1 MVMGMAITIMPSYS
15 GKPGHITIMLL
26 AAALLPGMQGGGGVT
41 VRRGG
46 GGAGTVYNRPP
57 AIVTSL
63 QNFPKN
69 TNRSCAGGGGGGQDT
84 GAWEAGAGA
93 ERASAGANIG
103 LNGDELCRIGPS
115 PSQQP
120 GQHGTPHA
128 NKMHWIWI
136 PDRAVISN
144 SGQASASASSLYSL
158 FLCMEPL
165 P

>member
-26 AAALLPGMQGGGGVT
+26 PAALLLGMQGGGGVT

-69 TNRSCAGGGGGGQDT
+69 TKMWGQLGWGHIYQDYCRAKADKFKFWGGLKLGK
-84 GAWEAGAGA
+84 
-93 ERASAGANIG
+93 I
-103 LNGDELCRIGPS
+103 
-115 PSQQP
+115 
-120 GQHGTPHA
+120 
-128 NKMHWIWI
+128 
-136 PDRAVISN
+136 
-144 SGQASASASSLYSL
+144 
-158 FLCMEPL
+158 
-165 P
+165 

>member
-26 AAALLPGMQGGGGVT
+26 PAALLPGMQGGGGVT

-69 TNRSCAGGGGGGQDT
+69 TNRSCAGGGRGGAGHRSVGGG
-84 GAWEAGAGA
+84 AGAGA

-103 LNGDELCRIGPS
+103 RGMNCVGLDHHHRS
-115 PSQQP
+115 SQGSTARHTLIRCTGYGSQI
-120 GQHGTPHA
+120 A
-128 NKMHWIWI
+128 
-136 PDRAVISN
+136 R
-144 SGQASASASSLYSL
+144 
-158 FLCMEPL
+158 
-165 P
+165 